1 MLINF
6 FIFSYLTATGV
17 SSPLKDALLARFP
30 HVRAAF
36 NQTAF
41 IESLNLPHQVLA
53 DIWLPV
59 GFPPVSFEPLNEE
72 EEKVAQTG
80 QFANANVR
88 SRNNPNY
95 NQNATGTSPNEFRSN
110 RGHNPNANARQQG
123 NRSRGS
129 SFASNAASASNPR
142 GTRQEFSDR
151 QGGVYQQQHHHH
163 HQHHSYSHDNTND
176 DVIED
181 PDNLWATPSS
191 DAIGSSDFGTFDEN
205 GMFRTSAIPS
215 SLDGG
220 LEDFTSP
227 AAATAFESFMQT
239 RPHHAAQIPAQPAVN
254 PAVPAAPAVAIPH
267 ITPDTQWLY
276 RDPSGQIQGPF
287 PSYRM
292 LEWYNGKYFPE
303 NLPLRREQDA
313 FFEPLSTWKT
323 KCAGQIPFSAYT
335 KETEKPVEPVSP
347 FKRTENIPISQ
358 WFTAE
363 PAKAEIVQ
371 VPAAKPAVPSSNPP
385 AAAAAVAATVAVA
398 PTNTTRSVPLE
409 SLFGVK
415 SQPVMEK
422 PSSPEVM
429 MPGAASGWKK
439 LEKPSITAKFG
450 QLDINQ
456 PETEASIINASKPVE
471 SKAAPAPVPTAPAVT
486 EHVVTAEP
494 VRPAALA
501 TSSWSNSSA
510 SNASLKKI
518 SLSEILKSSEEPT
531 IVLEKEKPASAP
543 VPEPAIIAAGSA
555 GWAKLSA
562 SPVQS
567 LSSIQAEEAV
577 RQRAV
582 NPSGS
587 SAASSSA
594 SKSFADL
601 VRSAGVITSGDIA
614 VSPVSDRAPI
624 FKERPSQAVPSVPA
638 AKPVAVKPSAPAVP
652 VTTTA
657 SASPAVSSPKHASVE
672 DWCLT
677 SLKQSSLSKSIDP
690 QTCTILLMDLPNPT
704 AILTFTLETLK
715 PMETQGNFDLAAFA
729 QELSNKKFGPKAT
742 EKVQWSKLKSV
753 PQVKKQ
759 EESFEVV
766 KRKK

>member
-1 MLINF
+1 M
-6 FIFSYLTATGV
+6 
-17 SSPLKDALLARFP
+17 ARFP

-110 RGHNPNANARQQG
+110 RGNNPNANARQQG
-123 NRSRGS
+123 NRSRGN
-129 SFASNAASASNPR
+129 SFASNAGNASNPR

-151 QGGVYQQQHHHH
+151 QGSGYQQQHHH
-163 HQHHSYSHDNTND
+163 QNHSYSYDNTTND

-205 GMFRTSAIPS
+205 GMFRASAISS

-220 LEDFTSP
+220 LEDFSSP

-239 RPHHAAQIPAQPAVN
+239 RPHHSAQIPAQPAVV

-335 KETEKPVEPVSP
+335 KEPEKPAEPVSP
-347 FKRTENIPISQ
+347 FKRTENNSISQ
-358 WFTAE
+358 WFVAE
-363 PAKAEIVQ
+363 PSKTETVQ
-371 VPAAKPAVPSSNPP
+371 VTAANPS
-385 AAAAAVAATVAVA
+385 AAVAATVAS
-398 PTNTTRSVPLE
+398 TNTTRSVPLE

-415 SQPVMEK
+415 PQPVIEK

-429 MPGAASGWKK
+429 MPGAAAGWKK
-439 LEKPSITAKFG
+439 LEKPSMTAKFG

-471 SKAAPAPVPTAPAVT
+471 TKVAPTPSLAAPAVT
-486 EHVVTAEP
+486 EPLVTAEP

-501 TSSWSNSSA
+501 TSWSNSSA

-518 SLSEILKSSEEPT
+518 SLSEILKSSEEPI

-543 VPEPAIIAAGSA
+543 VTEPAIISAGSA

-567 LSSIQAEEAV
+567 LSSIQAEEAA

-587 SAASSSA
+587 SATSSSA

-624 FKERPSQAVPSVPA
+624 FKDRPSQAVPSVPA
-638 AKPVAVKPSAPAVP
+638 VKPVAVKPSALAAP

-657 SASPAVSSPKHASVE
+657 SASPFVSSPKHDSVE
-672 DWCLT
+672 DWCLN

-704 AILTFTLETLK
+704 AILTFALETLK
-715 PMETQGNFDLAAFA
+715 PMDSQGNFDLAAFA